1 MEGYRAV
8 VKGLVDLGDA
18 TAMHVVWHG
27 VDASGQDLLLKAC
40 KKFGVRRGRFMQ

>member
-8 VKGLVDLGDA
+8 VKGLVDLGDV
-18 TAMHVVWHG
+18 TAMHVMWHG
-27 VDASGQDLLLKAC
+27 IDGSGQDLLLKAC